1 MLRVA
6 DGSRKGQERTADHDK
21 EMLPDFCSNFSTKTV
36 DLLKTKILH

>member
-6 DGSRKGQERTADHDK
+6 DGGGKGQEGAADNE
-21 EMLPDFCSNFSTKTV
+21 EMLPDFCSNFPTKTV